1 MAAPARWKLL
11 TALWTVYLVWGS
23 TYLAI
28 KLSVR
33 TLPVFLSAG
42 SRFLLAGVLLALIL
56 WLKGRSIRVT
66 RRELASSALLGLAL
80 LGLGV
85 GLITLAETRIDSSVA
100 AMIAGSVPLQ
110 VILLRTIAR
119 ERVALATRLS
129 VLVGLAGLALIVIP
143 GGGGSSSAIGL
154 AIAVV
159 ATISWSLGSFFAHR
173 LPLPGDGFVATTWE
187 MLSAGVFLLVL
198 GVATGEPWTM
208 DAAGFSF
215 ESIAAWLYLGIVGS
229 LIGFTA
235 YAWLLRNAPISQVV
249 THQYVNP
256 LVAIALGALL
266 LDEQLTL
273 AVGARRGADRRLGL
287 RRRPAG
293 GSRRQGRPGRGPRRS
308 RLGESAVRRAPARA
322 GVLGIALEIVH
333 EAGLG
338 LDPPQPG
345 PDRRVVRQRDAGVLG
360 EVRVGVEADVR
371 DGVVRAEEEV
381 GRRELPLEHVERVP
395 ADLLPALDEL
405 LVPFGPAG
413 EDPEAACADV
423 RLEQVLLE
431 EEPLRR
437 AGTAELVGGQKRRS
451 LGEVEQDRAR
461 LGEMLP
467 GIELEHGSPP
477 GGVAREVLRRLRL
490 AREEIDRYELEVEP
504 ELRGEQ
510 PHLVAV
516 RRGGEVVELHEP
528 PFTCERWWAR

>member
-100 AMIAGSVPLQ
+100 AMIAGTVPLQ
-110 VILLRTIAR
+110 VILLRTLAR

-187 MLSAGVFLLVL
+187 MLSAGVFLVVL
-198 GVATGEPWTM
+198 GVARGEPWTM
-208 DAAGFSF
+208 DAAGFSLQ
-215 ESIAAWLYLGIVGS
+215 SIAAWLYLGIVGS

-273 AVGARRGADRRLGL
+273 AIGVGAALIV
-287 RRRPAG
+287 
-293 GSRRQGRPGRGPRRS
+293 GS
-308 RLGESAVRRAPARA
+308 V
-322 GVLGIALEIVH
+322 
-333 EAGLG
+333 
-338 LDPPQPG
+338 
-345 PDRRVVRQRDAGVLG
+345 
-360 EVRVGVEADVR
+360 
-371 DGVVRAEEEV
+371 
-381 GRRELPLEHVERVP
+381 
-395 ADLLPALDEL
+395 
-405 LVPFGPAG
+405 F
-413 EDPEAACADV
+413 
-423 RLEQVLLE
+423 
-431 EEPLRR
+431 
-437 AGTAELVGGQKRRS
+437 
-451 LGEVEQDRAR
+451 
-461 LGEMLP
+461 
-467 GIELEHGSPP
+467 
-477 GGVAREVLRRLRL
+477 
-490 AREEIDRYELEVEP
+490 
-504 ELRGEQ
+504 
-510 PHLVAV
+510 VAV
-516 RRGGEVVELHEP
+516 RQESTAARDRRAEVLEE
-528 PFTCERWWAR
+528 AA